1 MEKAI
6 ILKYFLKIWN
16 FPEAKP
22 GPSQPDKMKS
32 FETMV
37 NGKKPLTIVA
47 KLYIFQPFPPR
58 KFQKVA
64 LK

>member
-6 ILKYFLKIWN
+6 ILKYFLKIST
-16 FPEAKP
+16 FPEVKP
-22 GPSQPDKMKS
+22 GPSQPDKMS

-47 KLYIFQPFPPR
+47 KLYIFEPFPPR